1 MWMSDEFIFITFM
14 VVVIGIVLWDIKKNG
29 E

>member
-1 MWMSDEFIFITFM
+1 MCMSNEFIFITFM
-14 VVVIGIVLWDIKKNG
+14 VVVIGVVLWDIKKNG